1 MGMIMD
7 ENTAISTVAAHTELT
22 QGTNAIDQLGRAYN
36 AAKMICNAECIPE
49 AYRGK
54 PADCAVA
61 IDMANRMNVPFMM
74 VMQNLYVVKGK
85 PSWSGQAC
93 KALVEGTQRFRNI
106 RHVYTGTR
114 GTDDRG
120 CYITATYADDGSAA
134 EGPEVTVKM
143 AKAEGWYGKTGSK
156 WVTMPELMLVY
167 RAYAFFAR
175 TFCPEALMG
184 VAVQGEAED
193 AAPER
198 RVIPDVL

>member
-1 MGMIMD
+1 MKMD
-7 ENTAISTVAAHTELT
+7 ENTVLSTVSAQMSVAPVGNT
-22 QGTNAIDQLGRAYN
+22 IDQLGRAVN
-36 AAKMICNAECIPE
+36 AAKMICNAECLPE
-49 AYRGK
+49 NYRGK
-54 PADCAVA
+54 VADVAIA
-61 IDMANRMNVPFMM
+61 IDMANRMGVSSMM

-120 CYITATYADDGSAA
+120 CYITATYADDGAAA
-134 EGPEVTVKM
+134 EGPEVTIKM

-156 WVTMPELMLVY
+156 WQTMPELMLVY

-184 VAVQGEAED
+184 VAVQSEAED
-193 AAPER
+193 VAPER
-198 RVIPDVL
+198 RTVPDVL

>member
-1 MGMIMD
+1 MD
-7 ENTAISTVAAHTELT
+7 ENTVLSTVSAQMSVAPVGNT
-22 QGTNAIDQLGRAYN
+22 IDQLGRAVN
-36 AAKMICNAECIPE
+36 AAKMICNAECLPE
-49 AYRGK
+49 NYRGK
-54 PADCAVA
+54 VADVAIA
-61 IDMANRMNVPFMM
+61 IDMANRMGVSSMM

-120 CYITATYADDGSAA
+120 CYITATYADDGAAA
-134 EGPEVTVKM
+134 EGPEVTIKM

-156 WVTMPELMLVY
+156 WQTMPELMLVY

-184 VAVQGEAED
+184 VAVQSEAED
-193 AAPER
+193 VAPER
-198 RVIPDVL
+198 RTVPDVL